1 MWLRPD
7 GGRGRALL
15 TLDMSCDQVCPT
27 LPLSLPLSLSL
38 SLPLPLWLSFSLTHT
53 RARVLTASRQ
63 LRARETR
70 QKRVRAEGR
79 GANLSPS
86 HSHSV
91 ALSLISSLLY
101 LFLHTL
107 SLSLSQVKA
116 VTRQISNS
124 FVMFHAPKWVRE
136 QVVLLA
142 ASGCVKEAQLQTRQL
157 SAAEKAELCRF
168 CAAGDEYK
176 FFVDERTLAGA
187 SDEDPPPLKKAA
199 TARDHKPFKE
209 NVNGA
214 PLSPFLSLA
223 LSRSLSY
230 TRALSL

>member
-7 GGRGRALL
+7 GGRALI

-79 GANLSPS
+79 GANLPPS

-91 ALSLISSLLY
+91 SLSLISSLLY

-176 FFVDERTLAGA
+176 FFVDERPLA
-187 SDEDPPPLKKAA
+187 EDPPPLKKAA
-199 TARDHKPFKE
+199 TSVRGHNPFKE

-223 LSRSLSY
+223 LSLSLSY